1 MHALHYKDVVL
12 LPDFS
17 TLSSR
22 ADADTSVVLGNH
34 TFKSPVLP
42 SNMKCTIDLDTAR
55 TLSTNGYFY
64 IMHRFDVDLE
74 EFVSTANREKWPC
87 VSISIGVNDSD
98 RVVYDLLYDLNFHID
113 FITVD
118 IAHGHCEKMKDVL
131 SYLQK
136 FKARGVQIIAGN
148 IVTNKA
154 AYDLIKWGADIVK
167 AGIGQ
172 GYVCTTKDKTG
183 FTMPMFSCIRSLP
196 VHIPV
201 IADGGIR
208 CNGDVTKALVAGAK
222 MVMCGSM
229 FAKLTDSPSGER
241 IKPSKRRVHDRW
253 FYETVPAI
261 MAQVTEN
268 GTRGG
273 VNSAGAAA
281 EGVEPETGAIGGIAI
296 LAAAAAEVE
305 VAAPELGLKATAGAV
320 NSAAGVVAEDGGE
333 PEAWAT
339 GGFEMLAA
347 GTAKDEKVATELRLR
362 GA

>member
-12 LPDFS
+12 LPEFS

-22 ADADTSVVLGNH
+22 TNADTSVVLGNH

-64 IMHRFDVDLE
+64 IMHRFDTDLE

-87 VSISIGVNDSD
+87 VSISIGVNESD

-118 IAHGHCEKMKDVL
+118 IAHGHCEKMKGVL

-229 FAKLTDSPSGER
+229 FAKLTDSPSASYKDQHTGETL
-241 IKPSKRRVHDRW
+241 KEYYGSASFHNKGHSKNIEGRRELVEAEHRTYLEKMLEIQEDLQSSIS
-253 FYETVPAI
+253 YAG
-261 MAQVTEN
+261 
-268 GTRGG
+268 GTKLDDLTK
-273 VNSAGAAA
+273 
-281 EGVEPETGAIGGIAI
+281 VEFRT
-296 LAAAAAEVE
+296 
-305 VAAPELGLKATAGAV
+305 T
-320 NSAAGVVAEDGGE
+320 
-333 PEAWAT
+333 
-339 GGFEMLAA
+339 MLY
-347 GTAKDEKVATELRLR
+347 
-362 GA
+362 